1 MAICLCITEAR
12 RHHARV
18 QRVGLPL
25 PAPGALAARAGGSEG
40 STPGRSR
47 QVMAGR
53 VMAVV
58 KGGERWEV
66 FKKSG
71 SEMSVI

>member
-1 MAICLCITEAR
+1 MGGNHMAKNGYMLCITEAR

-47 QVMAGR
+47 QVMAVGSW
-53 VMAVV
+53 
-58 KGGERWEV
+58 RW
-66 FKKSG
+66 
-71 SEMSVI
+71 